1 MSYNPSE
8 AHLTTRHHAHEDPPE
23 LGFSLAPRQDYHAV
37 LRHEDLVGGETSPTP
52 RIKRQSER
60 WPGLVRIGAGLAI
73 SGLASPLAYLV
84 VGQSPG
90 SFVSTTA
97 LLALVSILGVYTGYQ
112 LTRRELQTW
121 VRSIARR
128 TERIFTGEGS
138 GSSAGG
144 VDFETYLEDMAQ
156 SLEIT
161 LERQLQHER
170 NTIIGTITSLI
181 SALEARD
188 PSTRNH
194 STRVAK
200 LAVRVARK
208 MGLGRAEQYEIH
220 LGGLLHDVGKI
231 GIPDAILLKPRG
243 LTPEEYE
250 VMKSHSMLGAR
261 MLSGIPGLEAVA
273 DIVLT
278 HHEMVDGNGYPN
290 GSAGEEIPM
299 GARIIAVCDTY
310 MSMAEDRPY
319 RDGRTLEMVLKE
331 LNRVAGRQLDAK
343 VVQALE
349 GMLTHE
355 VERYGRPIDG
365 FTVREEEEQTRAA

>member
-1 MSYNPSE
+1 MSTP
-8 AHLTTRHHAHEDPPE
+8 HHAHEDPPA

-52 RIKRQSER
+52 HLTHQSER
-60 WPGLVRIGAGLAI
+60 WPSLVRIGAGLAI
-73 SGLASPLAYLV
+73 SGLAAPLAYLW
-84 VGQSPG
+84 VGQTPAN
-90 SFVSTTA
+90 FIPTAA
-97 LLALVSILGVYTGYQ
+97 LLALTSMLGVYTGYQ
-112 LTRRELQTW
+112 LTRRELRTW
-121 VRSIARR
+121 VQSIARR
-128 TERIFTGEGS
+128 TERIFTGES
-138 GSSAGG
+138 PGSSAEG
-144 VDFETYLEDMAQ
+144 VDFETYLEEMAR
-156 SLEIT
+156 SLELT

-194 STRVAK
+194 SARVAK
-200 LAVRVARK
+200 LGVRVASK

-250 VMKSHSMLGAR
+250 VMKSHSILGAR

-273 DIVLT
+273 DVVLT
-278 HHEMVDGNGYPN
+278 HHEMFDGNGYPN
-290 GSAGEEIPM
+290 GLAGDEIPM
-299 GARIIAVCDTY
+299 GARIIAVSDTY

-319 RDGRTLEMVLKE
+319 RDGRSLEKVVKE
-331 LNRVAGRQLDAK
+331 LNRVAGRQLDPKA
-343 VVQALE
+343 VQTLTD
-349 GMLTHE
+349 MLAHE
-355 VERYGRPIDG
+355 V
-365 FTVREEEEQTRAA
+365 

>member
-1 MSYNPSE
+1 MFYNSSE
-8 AHLTTRHHAHEDPPE
+8 AHLTTQHHAHEDPPA

-37 LRHEDLVGGETSPTP
+37 LRHEDLVGGEMSPTP
-52 RIKRQSER
+52 HLTRQSEN
-60 WPGLVRIGAGLAI
+60 WPGMVRLGAGLAI
-73 SGLASPLAYLV
+73 SAIATPLAFV
-84 VGQSPG
+84 VGGQTPVN
-90 SFVSTTA
+90 FIPTAA
-97 LLALVSILGVYTGYQ
+97 LLVLTSILGVYTGYQ
-112 LTRRELQTW
+112 LTRRELRTW
-121 VRSIARR
+121 VLSIARR
-128 TERIFTGEGS
+128 TERIFTGES
-138 GSSAGG
+138 PGSSAEG
-144 VDFETYLEDMAQ
+144 VDFETYLEEMAQ

-200 LAVRVARK
+200 LSVRVAQK
-208 MGLGRAEQYEIH
+208 MGLSRAELYEIH

-231 GIPDAILLKPRG
+231 GIPDAILLKPEG

-250 VMKSHSMLGAR
+250 VMKSHSILGAR

-273 DIVLT
+273 DIVLS

-290 GSAGEEIPM
+290 GLAGDEVPM

-319 RDGRTLEMVLKE
+319 RDGRSLDMVLKE
-331 LNRVAGRQLDAK
+331 MNRVAGRQLDAK
-343 VVQALE
+343 VVQTLE

-355 VERYGRPIDG
+355 VKRYGRPIDG
-365 FTVREEEEQTRAA
+365 FTVPAEEEQHHAA